1 MFERAANVDEFNLIH
16 AAERMAKLGAQV
28 RVLVV
33 LADGMTRGSVEALT
47 SAVSAVERSGTIV
60 LGIGIGDD
68 TATGAYH
75 RFEIVNRPEELTR
88 AMVEGTRSALRRGL
102 ALWGIDSWWL
112 RPNRF
117 PMENSYMKE
126 AVNG

>member
-1 MFERAANVDEFNLIH
+1 
-16 AAERMAKLGAQV
+16 
-28 RVLVV
+28 
-33 LADGMTRGSVEALT
+33 LT
-47 SAVSAVERSGTIV
+47 AAVSAVERSGTIV

-88 AMVEGTRSALRRGL
+88 AMVEGTRRALRRGL

-112 RPNRF
+112 RPNR
-117 PMENSYMKE
+117 PASETPYLKE
-126 AVNG
+126 AVSA